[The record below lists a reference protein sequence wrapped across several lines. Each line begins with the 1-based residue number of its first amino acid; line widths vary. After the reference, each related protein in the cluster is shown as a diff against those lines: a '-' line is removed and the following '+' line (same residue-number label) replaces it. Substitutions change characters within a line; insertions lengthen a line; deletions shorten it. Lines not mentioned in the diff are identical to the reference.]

1 VSFASGVFTQGSGSA
16 GAAKDRAMGA
26 FSTTSRSGAAAL
38 AALLSSAAWGG
49 AMAQSVTLPDINVTS
64 SRLSGV
70 GGIGRPSGTEPAP
83 GTVQEAET
91 VSGILFGAAGIT
103 GASTTVITAEEIA
116 QSPSMTVQDILA
128 REAGVQVQSLYGSVN
143 GAHTTIDLRGFGSTA
158 QSNTLI
164 LINGRRLNDVDMAA
178 VDLSAIPQNGIE
190 RIEITRG
197 NSGAV
202 LYGDNAVGGV
212 VNIVIKS
219 GVNLPPSA
227 RVEVLGGSYGYREGR
242 VSGSTSSGPYSASV
256 YGNAITSD
264 GYRVNNHLNQK
275 NAVGDLR
282 YTTEHGSWFLNLSG
296 DDQRLGFPGPRN
308 VNPLLGIDQMATD
321 RRGTG
326 TPRDYGDKQGYS
338 ATGGF
343 THMLTP
349 DIELIVDG
357 GWRRK
362 DQQAGFFSPFQES
375 YVNSTLSTY
384 SLTPRMKI
392 NTPLFGL
399 PSRIITGLDYYDSS
413 YDSDRSQFSGFAPIH
428 QYKLGQSS
436 LGGYWQQTVS
446 VLPTTDLSGGIRVQ
460 RTKVNARDQLDLNA
474 PGAFPV
480 VCFPPFGCF
489 GDTQGIPL
497 DQAETNQAYHVGF
510 EHRFNPVFS
519 VFGRAAQA
527 FRTPNVDERVGMAPN
542 GTPTNFNLKTQT
554 SHDMEAGVRFKY
566 GRFALQSS
574 VYQMKLENE
583 LMFNPVTFINYNLDP
598 TQRRGVETIMGWQ
611 ITDDVRLKGSLT
623 YIDATFREGIN
634 AGNQVPL
641 VSPWTGSIG
650 VTWNIY
656 KRHLM
661 FDGVVRYMGERRM
674 DNDQANFQP
683 QIPAATLVD
692 VRLGGELDQFF
703 WAVSIENLFNEMYFD
718 YAVASANPLNV
729 GVYNAYP
736 LPGRTF
742 MLRAGMKW

>member
-1 VSFASGVFTQGSGSA
+1 M
-16 GAAKDRAMGA
+16 MGA
-26 FSTTSRSGAAAL
+26 FSNTSRGRVARRSGATAL
-38 AALLSSAAWGG
+38 AALLSSAAFGG

-70 GGIGRPSGTEPAP
+70 GGIGRPTTSEPAP
-83 GTVQEAET
+83 GTVQEAEA

-103 GASTTVITAEEIA
+103 GASTTVITAEDIS

-143 GAHTTIDLRGFGSTA
+143 GAGSTIDLRGFGATA

-178 VDLSAIPQNGIE
+178 VDLSSIPQNGIE

-212 VNIVIKS
+212 VNIVTKS

-227 RVEVLGGSYGYREGR
+227 RVEALAGSYGYREGR
-242 VSGSTSSGPYSASV
+242 VSGSTSSGPFSASV
-256 YGNAITSD
+256 YGNAVTSD
-264 GYRVNNHLNQK
+264 GYRVNNHLNQQ

-282 YTTEHGSWFLNLSG
+282 YTTEQGSWFLNLSG
-296 DDQRLGFPGPRN
+296 DNQRLGFPGERR
-308 VNPLLGIDQMATD
+308 VNPFLGIDQMTTD
-321 RRGTG
+321 RRGTDK
-326 TPRDYGDKQGYS
+326 PYDYGDKQGYS

-343 THMLTP
+343 THMLAP

-362 DQQAGFFSPFQES
+362 DQQAGFFSPFQEA
-375 YVNSTLSTY
+375 YVNTTLSTY

-413 YDSDRSQFSGFAPIH
+413 YDSDRSQFSGLAPIH
-428 QYKLGQSS
+428 QYRLGQSS

-460 RTKVNARDQLDLNA
+460 RTSVNARDQLDLNA
-474 PGAFPV
+474 PGASPV

-497 DQAETNQAYHVGF
+497 DQAEINQAYHAGF
-510 EHRFNPVFS
+510 EHRFNSVFS
-519 VFGRAAQA
+519 VFGRAAQS

-598 TQRRGVETIMGWQ
+598 TQRRGVETILGWQ

-623 YIDATFREGIN
+623 YIDATFREGQY

-650 VTWNIY
+650 VTWNIF

-661 FDGVVRYMGERRM
+661 FDGVVRYVGERRM

-683 QIPAATLVD
+683 QIPAVTLVD

-703 WAVSIENLFNEMYFD
+703 WAASIENLFNEMY
-718 YAVASANPLNV
+718 YNYSVASATLTNV